1 VVTSGQNNLEADGRE
16 IIDAGSYMVLGT
28 AGADGRPWVSPVW
41 YAPEGYREFFWVSSP
56 EVEHS
61 RNIAVR
67 REVSIVVFDSRQP
80 INTGQAV
87 YMAAI
92 AEQLSGAEQER
103 GIAIFSRRSQQQGAR
118 PWTLDDVRPPA
129 PVRLYRATV
138 GQHWML
144 DKSGGGPRYDHRTTV
159 TLS

>member
-1 VVTSGQNNLEADGRE
+1 MSSQSTLEANGRE
-16 IIDAGSYMVLGT
+16 IVETVLYMVLGT

-41 YAPEGYREFFWVSSP
+41 YAPEGYRELFWVSSP

-87 YMAAI
+87 YMTAVAQ
-92 AEQLSGAEQER
+92 QLSGADQQR
-103 GIAIFSRRSQQQGAR
+103 GIEIFSRRSQQQNAR

-138 GQHWML
+138 EQHWML
-144 DKSGGGPRYDHRTTV
+144 DKSGEGPRYDHRIAV
-159 TLS
+159 AL

>member
-1 VVTSGQNNLEADGRE
+1 MSRENALEVHGRE
-16 IIDAGSYMVLGT
+16 IVDSGLYMVLGT

-56 EVEHS
+56 AVEHS

-67 REVSIVVFDSRQP
+67 REISIVVFDSRQP

-87 YMAAI
+87 YMTAVAQ
-92 AEQLSGAEQER
+92 QLSDDEQKR
-103 GIAIFSRRSQQQGAR
+103 GTEIFSRRSQKQGAR

-138 GQHWML
+138 DQQWML
-144 DKSGGGPRYDHRTTV
+144 DKSGEGPRYDRRTAV
-159 TLS
+159 RL

>member
-1 VVTSGQNNLEADGRE
+1 MSGENTLEVRGRE
-16 IIDAGSYMVLGT
+16 IVDSGLYMVLGT

-56 EVEHS
+56 DVEHS

-67 REVSIVVFDSRQP
+67 REISIVVFDSRQP

-87 YMAAI
+87 YMTAVAQ
-92 AEQLSGAEQER
+92 QLSDDEQKR
-103 GIAIFSRRSQQQGAR
+103 GIEIFSRRSQRQGAR
-118 PWTLDDVRPPA
+118 PWTLDDVRPLA

-138 GQHWML
+138 DQQWML
-144 DKSGGGPRYDHRTTV
+144 DKSGEGPRYDHRTAV
-159 TLS
+159 SL

>member
-1 VVTSGQNNLEADGRE
+1 MSGENALEVHGRE
-16 IIDAGSYMVLGT
+16 IVDSGLYMVLGT

-56 EVEHS
+56 DVEHS

-67 REVSIVVFDSRQP
+67 REISIVVFDSRQP

-87 YMAAI
+87 YMTAVAQ
-92 AEQLSGAEQER
+92 QLSDEEQKR
-103 GIAIFSRRSQQQGAR
+103 GIEIFSRRSQQQGAR

-138 GQHWML
+138 DQQWML
-144 DKSGGGPRYDHRTTV
+144 DKSGEGPRYDHRTAV
-159 TLS
+159 RL

>member
-1 VVTSGQNNLEADGRE
+1 MSRENALEVHGRE
-16 IIDAGSYMVLGT
+16 IVDSGLYMVLGT

-56 EVEHS
+56 DVEHS

-67 REVSIVVFDSRQP
+67 REISIVVFDSRQP

-87 YMAAI
+87 YMTAVAQ
-92 AEQLSGAEQER
+92 QLSDDEQKR
-103 GIAIFSRRSQQQGAR
+103 GTEIFSRRSQKQGAR

-138 GQHWML
+138 DQQWML
-144 DKSGGGPRYDHRTTV
+144 DKSGEGPRYDHRTAV
-159 TLS
+159 RL